1 MKFIIDTDMGI
12 DDAVAVL
19 MVLAHPQAQVKAITS
34 ILGNVPL
41 AQATHNVGVVLDM
54 ADAPSIPVYQGCA
67 RPLLQ
72 FEPEDAVN
80 VHGQDGLGGAGK
92 PETTRTV
99 EAEHA
104 SLALIRLA
112 RQNPGELTLLTLGP
126 LTNIALAIRL
136 DPNFPK
142 NLENL
147 VIMGGAVDGRGNT
160 TAPTEFNIGVD
171 PEAAKIV
178 FDVCREVPGGT
189 WLVPWETSLT
199 EAISFADWDEI
210 IRGNHPV
217 AQFLQQMTVHL
228 KQVMAALEFP
238 VSIWPDP
245 LAAAVALS
253 PKIISEQ
260 EFRFVDVEIGSGL
273 ARGQTIVDYRNSSDT
288 SPNMRIVRNVDRQK
302 FKQLLQLAAQL
313 GNGNLR

>member
-1 MKFIIDTDMGI
+1 MNLIIDTDMGI
-12 DDAVAVL
+12 DDAVALL
-19 MVLAHPQAQVKAITS
+19 MVLAHPKAKIKAITS
-34 ILGNVPL
+34 VLGNVSL
-41 AQATHNVGVVLDM
+41 AQATHNVGVVLDV
-54 ADAPSIPVYQGCA
+54 AGAPPFPIYRGCA

-72 FEPEDAVN
+72 YEPEDAVS
-80 VHGQDGLGGAGK
+80 VHGADGLGGAGK
-92 PETTRTV
+92 PETTRTFA
-99 EAEHA
+99 AEHA

-142 NLENL
+142 NLKNL

-160 TAPTEFNIGVD
+160 TVPTEFNIGVD

-199 EAISFADWDEI
+199 EAISFADWDGI
-210 IRGNHPV
+210 IEGNCPV
-217 AQFLQQMTVHL
+217 AQFLQQMTVHI

-253 PKIISEQ
+253 PKIVSDE
-260 EFRFVDVEIGSGL
+260 ELRFVDVEIGSGL
-273 ARGQTIVDYRNSSDT
+273 ARGQTIVDYRGGSDT
-288 SPNMRIVRNVDRQK
+288 SPNARIVRGIDRRK
-302 FKQLLQLAAQL
+302 FKELLQLAAQL
-313 GNGNLR
+313 

>member
-41 AQATHNVGVVLDM
+41 AQATHNVGVVLDV
-54 ADAPSIPVYQGCA
+54 ADAPPIPIYRGCA

-80 VHGQDGLGGAGK
+80 VHGRDGLGGAGK
-92 PETTRTV
+92 PETSRTV

-142 NLENL
+142 NLKNL
-147 VIMGGAVDGRGNT
+147 VIMGGAVNGRGNT

-178 FDVCREVPGGT
+178 FDVCHEVPAGT
-189 WLVPWETSLT
+189 WLLPWETSLT

-210 IRGNHPV
+210 IRGSHPV
-217 AQFLQQMTVHL
+217 AQFLQRMTIHL

-253 PKIISEQ
+253 PEIVSDQ
-260 EFRFVDVEIGSGL
+260 EFRFVDVEISSGL
-273 ARGQTIVDYRNSSDT
+273 ARGQTIVDYRNSSAT
-288 SPNMRIVRNVDRQK
+288 SPNVRIVRNVDRQN

>member
-1 MKFIIDTDMGI
+1 MNFIIDTDMGI
-12 DDAVAVL
+12 DDAVALL
-19 MVLAHPQAQVKAITS
+19 MVLAHPKAKIKAITS

-41 AQATHNVGVVLDM
+41 AQATHNVGVVLDV
-54 ADAPSIPVYQGCA
+54 ADAPPIPIYQGCA

-72 FEPEDAVN
+72 YEPEDAVS
-80 VHGQDGLGGAGK
+80 VHGEDGLGGAGK
-92 PETTRTV
+92 ADTSRTV
-99 EAEHA
+99 AAEHA

-142 NLENL
+142 NLKNL

-178 FDVCREVPGGT
+178 FNVCHEVPGGT

-199 EAISFADWDEI
+199 EAISFADWD
-210 IRGNHPV
+210 GNIEGNCPV
-217 AQFLQQMTVHL
+217 AQFLQQMTVHI
-228 KQVMAALEFP
+228 KQVMAAVEFP

-253 PKIISEQ
+253 PEIVSDE
-260 EFRFVDVEIGSGL
+260 ELRFVDVEIGSGL
-273 ARGQTIVDYRNSSDT
+273 ARGQTIVDYRSGNDT
-288 SPNMRIVRNVDRQK
+288 SPNARIVRGVDRRK
-302 FKQLLQLAAQL
+302 FKELLQLAAQL
-313 GNGNLR
+313 